1 MSPKQYYTFMID
13 PDLREALRRAAAV
26 DPEVSEGAILRRAL
40 RAWLEATGIIK
51 AARKRAGT
59 RKRA

>member
-13 PDLREALRRAAAV
+13 PDLREALRRAAAG

-40 RAWLEATGIIK
+40 RAWLEAAGIIK
-51 AARKRAGT
+51 AARKRVAP